1 MKHSE
6 ILIQEAQRVIHYAES
21 YVTLHCQMVNV
32 FIMFYKFFLFCNVF
46 NVLKIFLSHVFLH
59 VFSHTECIHLKMY
72 NNLTDAIHSTLYNT
86 LGIE

>member
-59 VFSHTECIHLKMY
+59 VFSHTECIHLKC
-72 NNLTDAIHSTLYNT
+72 TI
-86 LGIE
+86 I